1 MKKFATRFFL
11 LAIIGVF
18 YIVGLASASADQFT
32 IRVSAPHPPVVP
44 YLRVAQKGFFPA
56 IEKRVKAETGH
67 DIKFIKAWAGTAV
80 PAFEQSTGLS
90 KGVVDMA
97 HIVVIFE
104 QARLPLY
111 AHGFSVPFT
120 TPDPLVATRVAQ
132 RMFREVPELQQS
144 VDKMGITILAP
155 AVTEDYGIGT
165 KFPFRKL
172 EDLKGKTISGGG
184 ANASWLKPLGA
195 ALVTGPIQRA
205 YQQIQTGVSDGL
217 LVFISPMVIFKF
229 NQITKY
235 FTKAHFGS
243 VMNIV
248 VGVNNKSFAKLPAK
262 VRKIIRQEADRWA
275 VAAGKDSAMGEKRME
290 AVLAKTPGY
299 QISELAAGE
308 RVRWAGLLAN
318 IPNQAAQRSNKQ
330 GLAGTKVWRTYLR
343 MLAEEGYKPPVTY
356 KID

>member
-1 MKKFATRFFL
+1 MKKLTARISTI
-11 LAIIGVF
+11 AVIGAF
-18 YIVGLASASADQFT
+18 YVWAMGGASAEQFT

-44 YLRVAQKGFFPA
+44 YLRIAQKGFFPA

-67 DIKFIKAWAGTAV
+67 DVKFIKAWAGTAV
-80 PAFEQSTGLS
+80 PAFEQSAGLS

-97 HIVVIFE
+97 YIVVIFE

-132 RMFREVPELQQS
+132 RMFKEVPELQQS

-155 AVTEDYGIGT
+155 AVSEDYGIGT

-229 NQITKY
+229 HQVTKY
-235 FTKAHFGS
+235 FTKTHFGS
-243 VMNIV
+243 VLSIV

-262 VRKIIRQEADRWA
+262 VRSIIRQEADRWA
-275 VAAGKDSAMGEKRME
+275 VAAGKDSATGEKRME
-290 AVLAKTPGY
+290 AVLAKIPGY

-308 RVRWAGLLAN
+308 RARWAGLLADL
-318 IPNQAAQRSNKQ
+318 PNRSAQRSNKK

-343 MLAEEGYKPPVTY
+343 MLADEGYKPPVVY